1 MVNSSVKKHVGRLA
15 QALFSIW
22 FVLTFTFAL
31 VRLLPGGPMDYL
43 KAQMIEQ
50 NMDTAALQAQ
60 VEAYTNITPDE
71 PIPVQYVQ
79 YVSSVLQGDFGQS
92 IWYDQPVSSVVLN
105 ALPWSLLL
113 VGVSL
118 FLIYLIGIVGGALM
132 AYSEGSRFDNVM
144 STAAILM
151 NSIPSYVAG
160 VVFLYFLGYR
170 WRLFPIGGR
179 MNDATEVGLNWPFVA
194 GVIDHLALPVAAFV
208 LTAFGFRALTMRGNS
223 ISVLGEEFVRVAQLR
238 GLPGRHIALQYVG
251 RNAVLPLYTGLLIS
265 IGRLLGA
272 TVIIEQIFRYR
283 GIGYYM
289 LEAINARDYPL
300 MMGCFIVITVTVVL
314 GVYVAD
320 LTYRFIDPRA
330 DTRSETPNV
339 TVGGLWERLKVWVA
353 TRGSAQSAEGT
364 DSSVRADE
372 RAQLADTQFGAVAE
386 STTSGSDGSK
396 LYQFF
401 VVPLLIIWED
411 WRTRVGL
418 TIILFYVAMG
428 LLGPLF
434 LAAPESGQAPRAMQA
449 FQNLS
454 HPFGTDQAGRDLLS
468 LIVYATRPML
478 EMILVGAVFATTVA
492 SFIGIV
498 AGYAGGTID
507 RLLMTASDVT
517 IAVPGIPLAI
527 VLAFLFQPTE
537 PAVIGLLLTV
547 NAWGGIAR
555 QIRSETIS
563 IRKNH
568 YVEAAQVMGISSTRL
583 LYKEVLPNILS
594 FIMIKFVASARR
606 VIFASV
612 GLYFIGALPY
622 TLEHWG
628 VIMQIAYEGGALL
641 TTDLAYWLFIPMA
654 TIVVLN
660 YGFIL
665 FAQGTD
671 RLLNPRIR
679 AKHRKK
685 EQVQGSESRAEGAT
699 HPATE
704 T

>member
-1 MVNSSVKKHVGRLA
+1 MAYLQA
-15 QALFSIW
+15 Q
-22 FVLTFTFAL
+22 L
-31 VRLLPGGPMDYL
+31 V
-43 KAQMIEQ
+43 EQ
-50 NMDTAALQAQ
+50 NIDTSALQAQ
-60 VEAYTNITPDE
+60 VKAYTNIAPDE
-71 PIPVQYVQ
+71 PLTIQYIQ
-79 YVSSVLQGDFGQS
+79 YVSSALQGDFGRS
-92 IWYDQPVSSVVLN
+92 IWYDQSVGSIVAG

-113 VGVSL
+113 VGVSIA
-118 FLIYLIGIVGGALM
+118 LIYFIGIGGGALM
-132 AYSEGSRFDNVM
+132 AYSEGSRFDQVT
-144 STAAILM
+144 STAAIVL

-179 MNDATEVGLNWPFVA
+179 MNDATQVGLNWPFVA
-194 GVIDHLALPVAAFV
+194 GVIEHLALPVAAFV
-208 LTAFGFRALTMRGNS
+208 LTAFGFRALTMRSNS

-314 GVYVAD
+314 GVYIAD
-320 LTYRFIDPRA
+320 LTYRLIDPRA
-330 DTRSETPNV
+330 DTRSETANI
-339 TVGGLWERLKVWVA
+339 TMGSLWDRLTIWINQRLSGQSGG
-353 TRGSAQSAEGT
+353 
-364 DSSVRADE
+364 
-372 RAQLADTQFGAVAE
+372 ADTTHSDRQAKLAKTEFGTVAD
-386 STTSGSDGSK
+386 STDPTTTSRGGSF
-396 LYQFF
+396 YQFV
-401 VVPLLIIWED
+401 VVPLKIIWDD

-418 TIILFYVAMG
+418 AIVLLYVAIG
-428 LLGPLF
+428 LFGPF
-434 LAAPESGQAPRAMQA
+434 VIAPPNSGQAPRALQA
-449 FQNLS
+449 FQNFS
-454 HPFGTDQAGRDLLS
+454 HPLGTDQAGRDLLS
-468 LIVYATRPML
+468 LLVHATRPML

-492 SFIGIV
+492 SLIGIV
-498 AGYAGGTID
+498 AGYAGGLID
-507 RLLMTASDVT
+507 QLLMTLSDVT
-517 IAVPGIPLAI
+517 IAIPGIPLAI
-527 VLAFLFQPTE
+527 VLAFIFQPTD

-555 QIRSETIS
+555 QIRSETIT

-568 YVEAAQVMGISSTRL
+568 YVEASQVLGISSPRI
-583 LYKEVLPNILS
+583 LYKEVLPNVLS

-622 TLEHWG
+622 TLNHWG

-641 TTDLAYWLFIPMA
+641 TADLAYWLFIPMA

-679 AKHRKK
+679 AKHKRKNRQP
-685 EQVQGSESRAEGAT
+685 ESQSRSESASQTAT
-699 HPATE
+699 RN
-704 T
+704 